1 MDTGEP
7 AAATEDNGAQDGPE
21 PEESQVFLL
30 LLKN

>member
-21 PEESQVFLL
+21 PEESQVLAICV
-30 LLKN
+30 K